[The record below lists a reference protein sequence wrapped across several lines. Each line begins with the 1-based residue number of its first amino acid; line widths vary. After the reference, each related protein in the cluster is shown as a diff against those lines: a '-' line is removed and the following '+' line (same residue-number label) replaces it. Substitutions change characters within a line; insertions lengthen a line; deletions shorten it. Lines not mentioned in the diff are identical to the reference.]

1 MCVSV
6 CVCALTNKHKNSNFL
21 NNPSVTDTHL
31 QDAFF
36 FHVAHK
42 CTKKHKLSCV
52 Q

>member
-1 MCVSV
+1 MNI
-6 CVCALTNKHKNSNFL
+6 CVCTPIHKLTNKQKNSNFL

-42 CTKKHKLSCV
+42 YTEKNKT
-52 Q
+52 